1 VWLSEVLGA
10 AERVWNAAHHQDQ
23 IQPGGGAALLRD
35 RAEAFRRAFRA
46 EAVIPEDPVMA
57 NARGLWKWAK
67 TVRW

>member
-1 VWLSEVLGA
+1 VV
-10 AERVWNAAHHQDQ
+10 
-23 IQPGGGAALLRD
+23 GGGAALLRD